1 MIGQHRQNKKLLG
14 FSDLSSFLFLVVPN
28 HFEGMKEMTLRDRLN
43 EDMKTAMKAKDKYRL
58 GIIRMMKNEIAK
70 REIDERRDL
79 TEDESIAAITGYKKV
94 VTQQLEYAENA
105 GDAEKSEE
113 FKAELAIVNEYLPQQ
128 LTAAEVEALIQS
140 LIEQHGFSGVKDK
153 GNLMKV
159 LMPEVKGKADGKL
172 VNETVSKLLG

>member
-1 MIGQHRQNKKLLG
+1 
-14 FSDLSSFLFLVVPN
+14 
-28 HFEGMKEMTLRDRLN
+28 MTLRDRLN

-79 TEDESIAAITGYKKV
+79 TEDEAIAAITGYKKV
-94 VTQQLEYAENA
+94 VTQQLEYAET
-105 GDAEKSEE
+105 AEDTEKAAE
-113 FKAELAIVNEYLPQQ
+113 FKAELAIVNEYLPEQ
-128 LTAAEVEALIQS
+128 LTAEGVEALIKS
-140 LIEQHGFSGVKDK
+140 LIEQHGFSGAKDK

-172 VNETVSKLLG
+172 VNETVSKLLV